1 MYKVAMPLLSI
12 KNILSDLFILHPLI
26 AKKRG
31 CPKEKRVRKWALKRK
46 QRRCT
51 NCLELGHNK
60 RRCVAQPAQN
70 GRAERARN

>member
-1 MYKVAMPLLSI
+1 MPLLLI
-12 KNILSDLFILHPLI
+12 KNILFDLFILYPLI

-31 CPKEKRVRKWALKRK
+31 CLKEKGVQKWALKQK

-60 RRCVAQPAQN
+60 RRCVAQLAQN